1 MFAPRFWFKDKLSS
15 GVALFSKTAP
25 GHRLSEQLLQH
36 VYVYW
41 LTHSVELRSKEIA
54 PCSQKK
60 QHPAPAK
67 GQTKIHIDIKKVQ
80 NGTLYKGNN
89 DVAKG
94 FIGCHVISIMILPV
108 QYAFSVQCTRCR
120 WPEGIQSEK
129 SSLAIMCCL
138 PYQKVQFKYKYD

>member
-1 MFAPRFWFKDKLSS
+1 MFTPRFWFKDKLSS

-41 LTHSVELRSKEIA
+41 LTHSVELHSKEIA
-54 PCSQKK
+54 LCSQKR
-60 QHPAPAK
+60 QHPAPVN
-67 GQTKIHIDIKKVQ
+67 GQTKIHLISKQVQ
-80 NGTLYKGNN
+80 IGTLYKGNN

-108 QYAFSVQCTRCR
+108 QYAFFGPVH
-120 WPEGIQSEK
+120 
-129 SSLAIMCCL
+129 SLPVAWGYTIRKIFSCYNVLPAVPKGAI
-138 PYQKVQFKYKYD
+138 